1 MNHRILTTSL
11 SAFLAGAC
19 FVTAQETLDLEPTK
33 TKPVPASTPVT
44 KEVPVLKEIP
54 VLKKLFAADTD
65 SKKADQAVVK
75 VKDGTITLQA
85 GGGPSGKA
93 TITIDVNGKK
103 ETREI
108 EFGNAA
114 EIKISTDKSEALS
127 YSADLK
133 PARVTYLG
141 IGPEELSE
149 ELAAQLPVDAG
160 SGLLVRTV
168 LPDSPAAQAGIQ
180 KNDVLIKLDDQTLSA
195 PKQLQK
201 LVASRKPGD
210 TVKIIYLRRGQR
222 AEVDAKL
229 GEHEQQRNVLYL
241 SRDANT
247 KGENS
252 QNFQLLLDGHDAKRV
267 PFDPLSLQK
276 KIVIV
281 DKEGNV
287 VAKDDA
293 EAQQTE
299 AIKRMAAEVDRMKD
313 QAAAAQKQAQE
324 AIRHAENAAREA
336 AEVAKKEAAAIAERM
351 RDAVR
356 QLQEQLEK
364 QQPQKREQ

>member
-1 MNHRILTTSL
+1 
-11 SAFLAGAC
+11 
-19 FVTAQETLDLEPTK
+19 
-33 TKPVPASTPVT
+33 
-44 KEVPVLKEIP
+44 
-54 VLKKLFAADTD
+54 
-65 SKKADQAVVK
+65 
-75 VKDGTITLQA
+75 
-85 GGGPSGKA
+85 
-93 TITIDVNGKK
+93 
-103 ETREI
+103 
-108 EFGNAA
+108 
-114 EIKISTDKSEALS
+114 
-127 YSADLK
+127 
-133 PARVTYLG
+133 
-141 IGPEELSE
+141 LSE

-229 GEHEQQRNVLYL
+229 AEHEQPANTLYL
-241 SRDANT
+241 SRDPNA
-247 KGENS
+247 KGENT
-252 QNFQLLLDGHDAKRV
+252 QNFQLWLDGRDARRV

-281 DKEGNV
+281 DKHGNV

-293 EAQQTE
+293 EAQQAE

>member
-1 MNHRILTTSL
+1 MNHRILTTCV
-11 SAFLAGAC
+11 SALFASAC
-19 FVTAQETLDLEPTK
+19 FVSAQETLDHEPTE
-33 TKPVPASTPVT
+33 TKPVPESTPVT
-44 KEVPVLKEIP
+44 KDLPPALKEIP
-54 VLKKLFAADTD
+54 ILKRLFTAADVEKSDTVTT
-65 SKKADQAVVK
+65 QVQGGV
-75 VKDGTITLQA
+75 ITLKGSGDA
-85 GGGPSGKA
+85 KGKA

-108 EFGNAA
+108 DLGNAT
-114 EIKISTDKSEALS
+114 EIKISTDKSEAFA
-127 YSADLK
+127 YSGDVK
-133 PARVTYLG
+133 PTRVTYLG

-229 GEHEQQRNVLYL
+229 AEHEQQRNALYL
-241 SRDANT
+241 TRDPHA
-247 KGENS
+247 KGEYS
-252 QNFQLLLDGHDAKRV
+252 QNFQLFLDGRDAKRV
-267 PFDPLSLQK
+267 PFDPLTLQK

-281 DKEGNV
+281 DKDGNV
-287 VAKDDA
+287 VTKDDA
-293 EAQQTE
+293 EAQQAE
-299 AIKRMAAEVDRMKD
+299 AIKRMAEEVDRMKD

-364 QQPQKREQ
+364 QQQKREH